1 MPRDEIHL
9 KRKRITG
16 AILALLGLLI
26 PLAALEPDDAK
37 HLLLR
42 TGFVATPAELARL
55 LPLTRAQ
62 AVDAL
67 IASTRTVARTTPG
80 FLNPD
85 PRTNRPMMVASPE
98 RALKAWWYQE
108 MVTTDSPLTERM
120 VLFWHNHFTSAFS
133 KVLDVR
139 LLYDQ
144 NVLLRRSALG
154 NFALLLRDIDLDAA
168 MFLYLDKDSNRANSP
183 NENYAREVMELFTLG
198 EGQQYT
204 EDDIKEAARAF
215 TGYHLDNR
223 KRVVPRGDHDPR
235 PKLVL
240 GHAVESGQDV
250 ILQLLLK
257 EERVAT
263 YIAGKFWREFI
274 SEQPDEVVVRTLAAD
289 FYRAKYDIRVL
300 LRATLLSEAFWH
312 PAQRGQ
318 LVKSPVEFLV
328 GLARTL
334 QAPVGEGELLV
345 EAGRNLGQDLFEPP
359 NVKGWRGANAWL
371 NCETMLQRWR
381 VVDTL
386 VDAALRPRENAGKPA
401 EKKAKAKLGKTTDGC
416 PLVPVP
422 WLDEAR
428 SQGAAGV
435 AQTITLLLPLPPAEP
450 IADHDFSLA
459 LRAILHDA
467 TFHLK

>member
-1 MPRDEIHL
+1 MPRAEIIL
-9 KRKRITG
+9 NRMGMAGTV
-16 AILALLGLLI
+16 LALLGLLI
-26 PLAALEPDDAK
+26 PLTALEPDDAK

-42 TGFVATPAELARL
+42 TGFVATPAELARV
-55 LPLTRAQ
+55 LPLTRAE

-67 IASTRTVARTTPG
+67 IASTRTVARINPE

-85 PRTNRPMMVASPE
+85 QRTNRPMMMATPDRE
-98 RALKAWWYQE
+98 LKAWWYQE
-108 MVTTDSPLTERM
+108 MITTDSPLTERM

-133 KVLDVR
+133 KVLNVR
-139 LLYDQ
+139 LLYEQ
-144 NVLLRRSALG
+144 NVLLRRNALG
-154 NFALLLRDIDLDAA
+154 NFALMLRDIDLDAA
-168 MFLYLDKDSNRANSP
+168 MFIYLDKDSNRANSP

-204 EDDIKEAARAF
+204 ENDIKEAARAF

-240 GHAVESGQDV
+240 GHTVESGQDV

-274 SEQPDEVVVRTLAAD
+274 SEQPDEAVVRSLAAD

-300 LRATLLSEAFWH
+300 LRATLLSDAFWH

-328 GLARTL
+328 GIVRTL
-334 QAPVGEGELLV
+334 QVPVGDGQLLV
-345 EAGRNLGQDLFEPP
+345 TAGKNLGQDLCDPP

-371 NCETMLQRWR
+371 NSETMLQRWR

-386 VDAALRPRENAGKPA
+386 VDAALRPRENTGKPA
-401 EKKAKAKLGKTTDGC
+401 EKKAKAKLSKTAHGC
-416 PLVPVP
+416 PLVPAP
-422 WLDEAR
+422 WLDDVR

-435 AQTITLLLPLPPAEP
+435 AQSIALLLPLPPAEP
-450 IADHDFSLA
+450 VPDHDFVQA
-459 LRAILHDA
+459 LRVILHDA